1 MTTSFGDIPRMVI
14 SHERENHIF
23 NCHVYAMFCSSLH
36 LACENIRPSSPVC
49 SYARRGTAVF
59 AGYFSSEGKNDVF
72 TTAQCTYHFNL
83 HGQRYDFV
91 YLIGENLVY
100 H

>member
-59 AGYFSSEGKNDVF
+59 AGYTSHLKVKMMSSLLHNAHIILIF
-72 TTAQCTYHFNL
+72 TVKDTTLFT
-83 HGQRYDFV
+83 
-91 YLIGENLVY
+91 
-100 H
+100 